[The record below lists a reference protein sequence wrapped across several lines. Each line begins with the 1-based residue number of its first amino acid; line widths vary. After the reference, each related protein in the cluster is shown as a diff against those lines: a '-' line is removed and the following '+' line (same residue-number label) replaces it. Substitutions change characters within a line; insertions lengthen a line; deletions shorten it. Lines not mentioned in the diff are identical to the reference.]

1 MMPVGV
7 LNLYG
12 FLCFGCPGNLR
23 PPYLRWHQR
32 LRAEAELKHQ
42 EDVQG
47 KMWARYQLCH
57 RRVRPRTEEL
67 LNGGWKG
74 LSYKIQ
80 ISGFHV

>member
-1 MMPVGV
+1 MTWFLRKKQAAQSLAMMPVGV

-32 LRAEAELKHQ
+32 LRAEAELEHQ

-47 KMWARYQLCH
+47 KMWAR
-57 RRVRPRTEEL
+57 
-67 LNGGWKG
+67 
-74 LSYKIQ
+74 
-80 ISGFHV
+80 

>member
-7 LNLYG
+7 LDLYG

-32 LRAEAELKHQ
+32 PRAEAELEHQ

-47 KMWARYQLCH
+47 GKNVGKVTVMAQ
-57 RRVRPRTEEL
+57 E
-67 LNGGWKG
+67 G
-74 LSYKIQ
+74 Q
-80 ISGFHV
+80 A